1 MNKNFDKRI
10 VRRKKIFENIKVGK
24 KDSGIKRKFNS
35 SNYTVKKNYKLMKG
49 VSYGNDIN
57 YQRYMAY
64 LDKIREGEEL
74 DISENL
80 NEKNNKDFSS
90 DLDINK
96 LLSKKISF
104 SEFVNKYKIN
114 PYIMQYFDYFDIQKI
129 NRKEIER
136 NLKSA
141 NNKKPIKIPSE
152 YNEDSSELIEDEK
165 NKNSKIMSVNKTEN
179 NLDEKYNNIYKNY
192 SKQKSYHKSKKN
204 LRRINLS

>member
-24 KDSGIKRKFNS
+24 KDTGIKRKFNS

-64 LDKIREGEEL
+64 LDKIREGEE
-74 DISENL
+74 
-80 NEKNNKDFSS
+80 
-90 DLDINK
+90 LDINK

-165 NKNSKIMSVNKTEN
+165 NKN
-179 NLDEKYNNIYKNY
+179 
-192 SKQKSYHKSKKN
+192 
-204 LRRINLS
+204 